1 MVDGKPHG
9 CTSSS
14 KSTQEMK
21 GEIMR
26 PLKITVNDK
35 PYEVEVGD
43 LTSSPVEVVVNGK
56 AYSVS
61 VEAGDLVAAAPVAAS
76 VAAPVAVARPVQ
88 TPPPPKAQPV
98 VDNGPAENQIR
109 VPMPGKILDV
119 MVKPGQSV
127 KAGQQICALEAMKM
141 KSAIRTNHDG
151 VIAAVHV
158 TNGQKVAHGELIVT
172 FE

>member
-9 CTSSS
+9 CSSGS

-56 AYSVS
+56 TYSVS
-61 VEAGDLVAAAPVAAS
+61 VESGELVAATP

-88 TPPPPKAQPV
+88 TLPPPKAQPV
-98 VDNGPAENQIR
+98 VDSGPAENQIR